1 MLTTE
6 DKLKIYDL
14 LTSKF
19 NINEKYPLSAVG
31 KELSMSR
38 IRCRSYGFRHMKDL
52 MAAMPEFCTLEEYEY
67 EGHSNC
73 NVTLHEWQDKP
84 EPDQASKTY
93 PSWFMANKPSSD
105 NRKTSKEEDDGPIVI
120 RRARTVRSGDY
131 VSPAVAEEDEDYS
144 YRDESRDS
152 SGSRSGAFE
161 EQGDHLYL
169 TDSVKESIYQ
179 VLLEK
184 FTPGQ
189 PQHLTAVS
197 RYLLKNGYRPELYGF
212 DKIRNLLSEMPE
224 YVQLVNTGKNPPANI
239 LVTVLPGKQRQKAP
253 TADEDPAYSEGVTP
267 QTDTAVPA
275 APAET
280 GKTNDQIVEEALAK
294 VNKPRY
300 DQDEEEDSREDSSS
314 NIRSS
319 SGSMRFASDR
329 EQGGSF
335 TFKDKDDNDAADPE
349 NESRQPASRFEQM
362 VYFSPKLQTYLM
374 NMGIPDPITIIRSSY
389 EDSIKEQT
397 FVKRPDSITFPV
409 KWEPAPGMVA
419 VLKRSIRKAG
429 RPWYLGYIDYPDREQ
444 EADDEEEKEDD
455 LGDNVTR
462 PGKALEHFA
471 DLGYWQ
477 DFLRELAGIALTEN
491 WDDNERRFGRFYIL
505 KKYIQYTFY
514 RLLQEDKVCVSEDQK
529 FAAFNTGLVNNHFDD
544 IYACFTPNTEGAE
557 GSPKWKFEAFVIA
570 GIRGKD
576 GYGKLL
582 TNYFNPL
589 PKQASYFD
597 NKQDMFYDPNCE
609 LVTDYDHIILDNLN
623 RLPLGYLREC
633 CYGDQQA
640 QDGISRIE
648 NAGTGERR
656 KQAYYELSQYIEEND
671 KIYRRLRSRMEDAI
685 DFSLKKVRWNFR
697 TAIPCY
703 FPKGN
708 SMSMMLP
715 LCLEDD
721 DHIDAALVV
730 KKNPSG
736 SYQGQTVLQL
746 DRAYLDARLVCKPYT
761 DWLKPGQNPEEQTQ
775 RQTRRFDK
783 TYERPY
789 EKSYEKNYNR
799 PYEKPYDRDSY
810 ERPYERQSRPYT
822 SSSQQ
827 SMNRN
832 QGRITKNSQS
842 YRLKMPDNGY
852 RPRY

>member
-1 MLTTE
+1 M
-6 DKLKIYDL
+6 
-14 LTSKF
+14 
-19 NINEKYPLSAVG
+19 
-31 KELSMSR
+31 
-38 IRCRSYGFRHMKDL
+38 
-52 MAAMPEFCTLEEYEY
+52 
-67 EGHSNC
+67 
-73 NVTLHEWQDKP
+73 
-84 EPDQASKTY
+84 
-93 PSWFMANKPSSD
+93 
-105 NRKTSKEEDDGPIVI
+105 
-120 RRARTVRSGDY
+120 
-131 VSPAVAEEDEDYS
+131 
-144 YRDESRDS
+144 
-152 SGSRSGAFE
+152 
-161 EQGDHLYL
+161 
-169 TDSVKESIYQ
+169 
-179 VLLEK
+179 
-184 FTPGQ
+184 
-189 PQHLTAVS
+189 
-197 RYLLKNGYRPELYGF
+197 
-212 DKIRNLLSEMPE
+212 
-224 YVQLVNTGKNPPANI
+224 
-239 LVTVLPGKQRQKAP
+239 
-253 TADEDPAYSEGVTP
+253 
-267 QTDTAVPA
+267 
-275 APAET
+275 
-280 GKTNDQIVEEALAK
+280 
-294 VNKPRY
+294 
-300 DQDEEEDSREDSSS
+300 
-314 NIRSS
+314 
-319 SGSMRFASDR
+319 
-329 EQGGSF
+329 
-335 TFKDKDDNDAADPE
+335 
-349 NESRQPASRFEQM
+349 
-362 VYFSPKLQTYLM
+362 
-374 NMGIPDPITIIRSSY
+374 
-389 EDSIKEQT
+389 
-397 FVKRPDSITFPV
+397 
-409 KWEPAPGMVA
+409 
-419 VLKRSIRKAG
+419 
-429 RPWYLGYIDYPDREQ
+429 
-444 EADDEEEKEDD
+444 
-455 LGDNVTR
+455 
-462 PGKALEHFA
+462 
-471 DLGYWQ
+471 
-477 DFLRELAGIALTEN
+477 
-491 WDDNERRFGRFYIL
+491 
-505 KKYIQYTFY
+505 
-514 RLLQEDKVCVSEDQK
+514 LQEDKVCVSEDQK

-685 DFSLKKVRWNFR
+685 EFSLKKVRWNFR

-789 EKSYEKNYNR
+789 EKSYEKNFNR

-832 QGRITKNSQS
+832 QGRITKNPQS

>member
-19 NINEKYPLSAVG
+19 NINETYPLSAVG
-31 KELSMSR
+31 KELSMSK

-52 MAAMPEFCTLEEYEY
+52 MAAVPEFCTLEEYEY

-73 NVTLHEWQDKP
+73 NVILHEWQDKP
-84 EPDQASKTY
+84 EQGQPSKTY
-93 PSWFMANKPSSD
+93 PSWFMTGKSSSD
-105 NRKTSKEEDDGPIVI
+105 IKKTSKEEEDGPIVI
-120 RRARTVRSGDY
+120 RRAQTVRSGDLAL
-131 VSPAVAEEDEDYS
+131 PAETDDYS
-144 YRDESRDS
+144 FSD
-152 SGSRSGAFE
+152 GSGADE
-161 EQGDHLYL
+161 PGQQDALYF
-169 TDSVKESIYQ
+169 TDSVKEAIYQ

-212 DKIRNLLSEMPE
+212 DKIKSMLSQMPQ
-224 YVQLVNTGKNPPANI
+224 YLQLVNTGKNAPANI
-239 LVTVLPGKQRQKAP
+239 LVTVLPQAQKEDP
-253 TADEDPAYSEGVTP
+253 TAEDISPLPETEKTDAD
-267 QTDTAVPA
+267 QTALS
-275 APAET
+275 ET
-280 GKTNDQIVEEALAK
+280 GKTNDQIVEEALARA
-294 VNKPRY
+294 NRRY
-300 DQDEEEDSREDSSS
+300 IPSEEEDIEEDQPD

-319 SGSMRFASDR
+319 SGSMRFSSDR
-329 EQGGSF
+329 EQSGSF
-335 TFKDKDDNDAADPE
+335 TFKESDEADMTDLPNTE
-349 NESRQPASRFEQM
+349 GERKVSRFEQM

-409 KWEPAPGMVA
+409 KWEPTPGMVA
-419 VLKRSIRKAG
+419 VLKRSIHKSG
-429 RPWYLGYIDYPDREQ
+429 RPWYLGYIDYPEREQ

-455 LGDNVTR
+455 RGDNSIR

-471 DLGYWQ
+471 NLGYWQ
-477 DFLRELAGIALTEN
+477 DFLRELAEIALTEN

-514 RLLQEDKVCVSEDQK
+514 RLLQEDKICVSEDQK

-544 IYACFTPNTEGAE
+544 IYACFTPNTDQGEDA
-557 GSPKWKFEAFVIA
+557 PKWKFEAFVIA

-589 PKQASYFD
+589 PQQASYFD
-597 NKQDMFYDPNCE
+597 NKQDMFYDPSCE

-640 QDGISRIE
+640 QEGIVRIE
-648 NAGTGERR
+648 GANNSERK

-685 DFSLKKVRWNFR
+685 EFSLKKVRWNFR

-730 KKNPSG
+730 QKNPSG

-761 DWLKPGQNPEEQTQ
+761 DWLKPGQSQEEQTQ
-775 RQTRRFDK
+775 RQERRYERTYDRPYVKNNYDK
-783 TYERPY
+783 NYSRPY
-789 EKSYEKNYNR
+789 EKTYDRSSYEKS
-799 PYEKPYDRDSY
+799 YDRSSY
-810 ERPYERQSRPYT
+810 ERPYDRQTRPYT
-822 SSSQQ
+822 AGQQNLNRSQGKPPV
-827 SMNRN
+827 R
-832 QGRITKNSQS
+832 NSQS